1 MFDRHRNWHDG
12 KENRGNTMIIG
23 ILVLGCSLFC
33 ACFGVLALTGA
44 IRVIRTPN
52 STARALSKRI
62 PS

>member
-1 MFDRHRNWHDG
+1 
-12 KENRGNTMIIG
+12 MIIG